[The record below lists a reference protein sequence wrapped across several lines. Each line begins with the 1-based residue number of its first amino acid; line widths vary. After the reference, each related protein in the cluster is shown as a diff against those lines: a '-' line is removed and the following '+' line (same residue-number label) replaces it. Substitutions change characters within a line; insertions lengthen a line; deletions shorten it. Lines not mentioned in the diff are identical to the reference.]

1 MATYDIRIII
11 YGNTG
16 YVKSQ
21 LSLLVPDFH
30 DNLGITYKLVLRS
43 NKENPLNIN

>member
-21 LSLLVPDFH
+21 FSPLTPAGH
-30 DNLGITYKLVLRS
+30 DNLGITDKLLLIS
-43 NKENPLNIN
+43 N